1 LKAVQWTPERT
12 ENYMNALRNNV
23 TSLYG
28 NAAQGQNKAMAAS
41 NAARGRGGGTYGNQT
56 QAVSREMRENMAR
69 ALNQGALTTNTP
81 VNPGMGAYAQTSPV
95 GQTLTGIG
103 ALAGDT
109 IKTDT
114 ALKTLQQIKLLQQ
127 LGINQ

>member
-1 LKAVQWTPERT
+1 
-12 ENYMNALRNNV
+12 LRNNV

-56 QAVSREMRENMAR
+56 QAVSREMRENMAK

-81 VNPGMGAYAQTSPV
+81 VNPGMAAYTQTSPY

-103 ALAGDT
+103 ALSGDT
-109 IKTDT
+109 IKTENMV
-114 ALKTLQQIKLLQQ
+114 KLLQQ
-127 LGINQ
+127 LGIYK